1 MRVAVAWTHLLGL
14 FLLTVVGLLV
24 TSLPVHAAPSA
35 GLEPGNLVV
44 ADQDAG
50 QVFRVPSEGA
60 PEVMISGLGSVEGV
74 AVLAD
79 GAVLAADRDAGT
91 VVGTGGRYGDR
102 TIKVACGLVS
112 PMAIAVAGPET
123 VYVSSFT
130 GGTLSRIDL
139 ETGQVDEL
147 ATGLDGPS
155 AMVVLRSGQRTSQT
169 LVAEGFAGAVGVL
182 GRNGRRSG
190 TLVEGLGRPAG
201 LAVGAGGAVYI
212 ADRRDDRV
220 LAVSRAGRERVV
232 AELDAPSGL
241 SLDPAVPSA
250 GQAFDLI
257 VTTADG
263 VRRVDPETGA
273 TSVVARL
280 GSGTGVATAPAEF
293 LPEEASGGA
302 VDGVPV
308 ASVRDSDVDP
318 ATLGLILLAVVLAGM
333 ALVGGAQLVRNRGDD
348 DAATGDVREG
358 SAQGSR
364 KERRAARRAARQAT
378 AAVAASDATEPNV
391 GAALVDGSTRHE
403 PDPTPRQGRA
413 AAKAA
418 RKAEA
423 ARARSDAKE
432 AKAATRRDRAATKAA
447 RKAGGE
453 AAEGAVVENDGAT
466 QATGAWMPVAP
477 DPVQADEAVIVADR
491 PDLPPSDLGR
501 LPLFAVSAP
510 PSPTAGPFLSSLFS
524 EGAIAEPEPAPV
536 TGQGPVPPAP
546 RGEPAPSDPEIE
558 PATEVVSEASVQDDL
573 VELVGRPGPVLRGLG
588 GRRRA
593 RRRRRAAER
602 RHDHLRA
609 LGQLNVMPLPV
620 PPEVPP
626 SPEVLGPSRSDEE
639 PRRS

>member
-24 TSLPVHAAPSA
+24 TSLPVHAAPRA
-35 GLEPGNLVV
+35 GLEPGDLVV

-50 QVFRVPSEGA
+50 QVLRVPSEGA
-60 PEVMISGLGSVEGV
+60 PEVVLSGLGSVEGV

-79 GAVLAADRDAGT
+79 GAVLAVDRDAGT

-102 TIKVACGLVS
+102 TVKVACGLIS

-147 ATGLDGPS
+147 ATGLDGP
-155 AMVVLRSGQRTSQT
+155 AAVLALRSGRRSSQL
-169 LVAEGFAGAVGVL
+169 LVAEWFAGTIGVL

-190 TLVEGLGRPAG
+190 TLVEGLGRPKG
-201 LAVGAGGAVYI
+201 LAVEAGGTVYI

-220 LAVSRAGRERVV
+220 LAVSRAGRGRVV
-232 AELDAPSGL
+232 AEVDAPSGL
-241 SLDPAVPSA
+241 SLDPAVPST

-263 VRRVDPETGA
+263 VRRVDPETGD

-293 LPEEASGGA
+293 LPQEASGGA
-302 VDGVPV
+302 VDGEPV

-318 ATLGLILLAVVLAGM
+318 ATLGLILLAVVLAGV

-364 KERRAARRAARQAT
+364 KERRAARRSTPAG
-378 AAVAASDATEPNV
+378 AASDTTEPNV
-391 GAALVDGSTRHE
+391 GAAVVDGSTRHE
-403 PDPTPRQGRA
+403 PDPTPQQGRA

-418 RKAEA
+418 KKAEA

-432 AKAATRRDRAATKAA
+432 AKAAARRDKAAAKAA

-453 AAEGAVVENDGAT
+453 GAEGIVVEDEGAT
-466 QATGAWMPVAP
+466 EATGAWMPVAP
-477 DPVQADEAVIVADR
+477 DSVQPDEAVVVADP
-491 PDLPPSDLGR
+491 PDLPSPDLGR
-501 LPLFAVSAP
+501 LPLFAVSTP

-546 RGEPAPSDPEIE
+546 RGEPAPSEPEIE
-558 PATEVVSEASVQDDL
+558 PATEAVSEGSVQNDL
-573 VELVGRPGPVLRGLG
+573 VEMVGRPGPVLRGLG

-626 SPEVLGPSRSDEE
+626 SPDVLGPSRSDGET
-639 PRRS
+639 RWS

>member
-1 MRVAVAWTHLLGL
+1 MRVAVAWTHLQGL
-14 FLLTVVGLLV
+14 FLITVVGLLV
-24 TSLPVHAAPSA
+24 TSLPAHAAPRA
-35 GLEPGNLVV
+35 GLEPGDLVV
-44 ADQDAG
+44 GDQDAG
-50 QVFRVPSEGA
+50 QVLRVPSEGS
-60 PEVMISGLGSVEGV
+60 PEVMLSGLGSVAGV

-79 GAVLAADRDAGT
+79 GAVLAADTAAGT
-91 VVGTGGRYGDR
+91 VVGTGGRYGDGAV
-102 TIKVACGLVS
+102 KVACGLVS
-112 PMAIAVAGPET
+112 PRALAVAGPET
-123 VYVSSFT
+123 VYVTSLT
-130 GGTLSRIDL
+130 EGTLSRIDL

-147 ATGLDGPS
+147 GTGLDGPS
-155 AMVVLRSGQRTSQT
+155 AVAEFRSGRRTSQL
-169 LVAEGFAGAVGVL
+169 LVAESFAGTVGAL
-182 GRNGRRSG
+182 GRDGRRSG

-201 LAVGAGGAVYI
+201 LAVGPGGTVYI

-232 AELDAPSGL
+232 AEVDAPSGL
-241 SLDPAVPSA
+241 SLDPAVPST

-293 LPEEASGGA
+293 LPEEVSGGA
-302 VDGVPV
+302 VDGEPV

-364 KERRAARRAARQAT
+364 KERRAARRSTPAG
-378 AAVAASDATEPNV
+378 AASDTTEPNV
-391 GAALVDGSTRHE
+391 GAAVVDGSTRHE
-403 PDPTPRQGRA
+403 PDPTPQQGRA

-418 RKAEA
+418 KKAEA

-432 AKAATRRDRAATKAA
+432 AKAAARRDKAAAKAA

-453 AAEGAVVENDGAT
+453 TAEGIVVEDDGAT
-466 QATGAWMPVAP
+466 EATGAWMPVAP
-477 DPVQADEAVIVADR
+477 DPVQPDEAVVVADR
-491 PDLPPSDLGR
+491 PDLPPPDLGR
-501 LPLFAVSAP
+501 LPLFAVSTP

-536 TGQGPVPPAP
+536 TGQGSVPPAP
-546 RGEPAPSDPEIE
+546 RGEPTPSEPEIE
-558 PATEVVSEASVQDDL
+558 PATEAVSEGSVQNDL

-626 SPEVLGPSRSDEE
+626 SPEVLGPSRSDGETTW
-639 PRRS
+639 S

>member
-1 MRVAVAWTHLLGL
+1 MRVAVAWTHLVGL
-14 FLLTVVGLLV
+14 FLLAVVGLLV
-24 TSLPVHAAPSA
+24 TSLPAHAAPRV
-35 GLEPGNLVV
+35 GLEPGDLVV
-44 ADQDAG
+44 ADQAAG
-50 QVFRVPSEGA
+50 QVLRVPSEGA
-60 PEVMISGLGSVEGV
+60 PRVMLSGLESVEGV

-79 GAVLAADRDAGT
+79 GAVLAADTAAGT
-91 VVGTGGRYGDR
+91 VVGTGGRYGDGAV
-102 TIKVACGLVS
+102 KVACGLVS
-112 PMAIAVAGPET
+112 PGALAVAGPET
-123 VYVSSFT
+123 VYVTSFT
-130 GGTLSRIDL
+130 EGTLSRIDL

-147 ATGLDGPS
+147 GSGLDGPS
-155 AMVVLRSGQRTSQT
+155 AVAELRSGRRTSQL
-169 LVAEGFAGAVGVL
+169 LVAESFAGTVGAL
-182 GRNGRRSG
+182 GRDGRRSG

-201 LAVGAGGAVYI
+201 LAVGPGGTVFI
-212 ADRRDDRV
+212 ADRRDDQV

-273 TSVVARL
+273 TSVVASL
-280 GSGTGVATAPAEF
+280 GSVTGVSTAPAEF

-302 VDGVPV
+302 VDGEPV

-348 DAATGDVREG
+348 DAATDDMPEG
-358 SAQGSR
+358 SVTGSR
-364 KERRAARRAARQAT
+364 KERRAARR
-378 AAVAASDATEPNV
+378 
-391 GAALVDGSTRHE
+391 ST
-403 PDPTPRQGRA
+403 PDPTPGQGTVAVEAAENAEAARAGSDAKESKA
-413 AAKAA
+413 AARRDKAA
-418 RKAEA
+418 GKAAKKAEA

-432 AKAATRRDRAATKAA
+432 AKAAARRDKAA
-447 RKAGGE
+447 AKAAEKADGE
-453 AAEGAVVENDGAT
+453 TAEGAVVEDDGAT
-466 QATGAWMPVAP
+466 EATGAWMPVAP
-477 DPVQADEAVIVADR
+477 EPVQADEAVVVADR
-491 PDLPPSDLGR
+491 PDLPPPDLGR

-536 TGQGPVPPAP
+536 TRQGSVPPAP
-546 RGEPAPSDPEIE
+546 RGEPAPSEPAIE
-558 PATEVVSEASVQDDL
+558 PATEAVSEGSVQNDL
-573 VELVGRPGPVLRGLG
+573 VELVGRPGPVLKGLG

-626 SPEVLGPSRSDEE
+626 SPEVLGPSRSDGETTW
-639 PRRS
+639 S